1 MNNLVFQENY
11 FMATKLARL
20 INFLNLSNR
29 LEILFNTILLLME
42 YFDIIQLM

>member
-1 MNNLVFQENY
+1 MHILVFQENY
-11 FMATKLARL
+11 YMASKLARF

-42 YFDIIQLM
+42 YFDM